1 MQALHPSL
9 LATIISKCIVLAAD
23 IHSVSSVA
31 SIYQCLSFIARSSDV
46 QTGVFF
52 AYVPA
57 NQNVILAKVRI
68 FDNMLVEETEAFGVQ
83 LYIPNHHEVNGVK
96 LGNPSHTTVFIK
108 DGKVAVFNGFECV
121 LIRELLQ

>member
-1 MQALHPSL
+1 M
-9 LATIISKCIVLAAD
+9 
-23 IHSVSSVA
+23 
-31 SIYQCLSFIARSSDV
+31 

-68 FDNMLVEETEAFGVQ
+68 FDDTLVEETEAFGVQ
-83 LYIPNHHEVNGVK
+83 LYIPDHHKVNGVK

-108 DGKVAVFNGFECV
+108 DGKVAVFNGLNVF
-121 LIRELLQ
+121 